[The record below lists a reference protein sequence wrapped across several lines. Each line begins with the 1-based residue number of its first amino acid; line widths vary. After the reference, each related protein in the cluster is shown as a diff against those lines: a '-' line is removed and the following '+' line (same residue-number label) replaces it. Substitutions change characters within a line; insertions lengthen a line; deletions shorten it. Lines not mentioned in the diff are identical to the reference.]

1 MEEAKPVL
9 EEEER
14 KPMIIS
20 YNSPDEVPPEFDPNL
35 KETAKNMVRQNRNQL
50 LKDTDIYLIPDFP
63 ISPEK
68 LTIIKEYRQA
78 LRDMTVNNFILP
90 DKPNF
95 L

>member
-14 KPMIIS
+14 NPI
-20 YNSPDEVPPEFDPNL
+20 
-35 KETAKNMVRQNRNQL
+35 